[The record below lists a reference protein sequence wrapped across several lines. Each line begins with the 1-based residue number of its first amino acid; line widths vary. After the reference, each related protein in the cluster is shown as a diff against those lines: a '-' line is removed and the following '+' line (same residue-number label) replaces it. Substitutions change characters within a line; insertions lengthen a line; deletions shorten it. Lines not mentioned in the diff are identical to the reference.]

1 MEVSCLRLRYLFL
14 LVVFMAAAA
23 CGGSSPSSSSST
35 PTPAPTPQTI
45 PVTETEFSIAPANLN
60 LKAGTYVFQLQNG
73 GRFPHD
79 LHIVDS
85 SNQPVAG
92 TTAVM
97 PAGGTATFTATLK
110 AGAYTMF
117 CAVDGHR
124 ARGMQGTVTVT

>member
-1 MEVSCLRLRYLFL
+1 MRLRHLL
-14 LVVFMAAAA
+14 LVFAFIAAAA
-23 CGGSSPSSSSST
+23 CGGSSSSSSSSS
-35 PTPAPTPQTI
+35 PTPAPTPQTVS
-45 PVTETEFSIAPANLN
+45 VTETEFSFAPANLN
-60 LKAGTYVFQLQNG
+60 LKAGAYIFQLQNS

-85 SNQPVAG
+85 SNHAVAG
-92 TTAVM
+92 TTAVIQ
-97 PAGGTATFTATLK
+97 PGGTATFTATLK